1 MFDEFRGAVSMQF
14 NGPVWRLLPLSLTKT
29 PSIAAQA
36 PVGRFHHSG
45 QVAAYASLSVEGVEV
60 AMRRYLDDGV
70 KRALVPMWLKSDHV
84 FDQRGNPKASV
95 VWQGTYEAGEAS
107 PTWLFSDEA
116 RDKGADAMLYSSRSR
131 PELSHVVIFDTACL
145 SYIGPI
151 TAFEKGEEFADSK
164 GFGNTGI

>member
-1 MFDEFRGAVSMQF
+1 MYLISEEIPKHLWF
-14 NGPVWRLLPLSLTKT
+14 
-29 PSIAAQA
+29 
-36 PVGRFHHSG
+36 GR
-45 QVAAYASLSVEGVEV
+45 
-60 AMRRYLDDGV
+60 
-70 KRALVPMWLKSDHV
+70 
-84 FDQRGNPKASV
+84 
-95 VWQGTYEAGEAS
+95 TYEAGEAS

-151 TAFEKGEEFADSK
+151 TAFETDEEFAGSK

>member
-1 MFDEFRGAVSMQF
+1 VEVMHF
-14 NGPVWRLLPLSLTKT
+14 NGPVWRLLPLSLAKT
-29 PSIAAQA
+29 PSIPAQA
-36 PVGRFHHSG
+36 PEGRFHHSG

-84 FDQRGNPKASV
+84 FDHRGDPKASL

-131 PELSHVVIFDTACL
+131 PELSHVVVFDTACL
-145 SYIGPI
+145 SFIGPI
-151 TAFEKGEEFADSK
+151 TAFKPHREFKGENE
-164 GFGNTGI
+164 

>member
-1 MFDEFRGAVSMQF
+1 
-14 NGPVWRLLPLSLTKT
+14 
-29 PSIAAQA
+29 
-36 PVGRFHHSG
+36 
-45 QVAAYASLSVEGVEV
+45 
-60 AMRRYLDDGV
+60 MRRYLEDGV

-84 FDQRGNPKASV
+84 IDQRGNPKASV

-151 TAFEKGEEFADSK
+151 TTFEPDKEFAGD
-164 GFGNTGI
+164 NE